1 MTTRCPPDRYSVV
14 FFYARHLDLFDR
26 SRVHLT
32 SRAIQLWPQP
42 CGPHVRP
49 YIGVSLAEPLFE
61 EVEFWLHGRHSSHLS
76 PLTSHLSCRRESPF
90 VVVRNLRTPSSS
102 IISRR
107 SLRITEEF
115 LTEA

>member
-1 MTTRCPPDRYSVV
+1 MPHRRGRPVQRGSSPHGEPAKGSRAKFEERGPDVLPDRYSVV

-26 SRVHLT
+26 IRVHLT

-42 CGPHVRP
+42 CRPHVRP

-76 PLTSHLSCRRESPF
+76 PLTSHVGES
-90 VVVRNLRTPSSS
+90 LHS
-102 IISRR
+102 
-107 SLRITEEF
+107 
-115 LTEA
+115 